1 MRGIFAEGERI
12 GAGPIIRATRGFLV
26 FASRWFQL
34 ESLYRS
40 NAKYDPD
47 WVPRYL
53 MFENTGDLPRVGIA
67 SAAAEGFMT
76 IPECSPMDQDSP

>member
-1 MRGIFAEGERI
+1 PSIGADKVSLNFAVMRGIFAEGERI

-67 SAAAEGFMT
+67 
-76 IPECSPMDQDSP
+76 